1 MAELKAL
8 IFDVDGTLA
17 DTERHGHRVAFNR
30 AFEDTGLGWRWSE
43 ERYGELLA
51 VTGGKERMLRYVKE
65 SEPAFETR
73 PDLEQM
79 IAALHRRKTEFYV
92 ELMERGAIPLRPG
105 VVRLIEEATAAG
117 LILAIATTTTPANV
131 DALLRATLG
140 ADGTNYF
147 SVIAAGDIVPR
158 KKPAADVYDYA
169 LEKLALAP
177 QECLAIEDSD
187 NGLRS
192 SLGAKITT
200 LVTVNGYTHNQQL
213 PGAVAVID
221 QLGEPDAPVKVLQGS
236 LEGTFID
243 LPELRRLHRVGTDT
257 R

>member
-1 MAELKAL
+1 MSELKAL

-30 AFEDTGLGWRWSE
+30 AFKDAGLDWRWSE

-65 SEPAFETR
+65 SEPAFESR

-92 ELMERGAIPLRPG
+92 ELMEQGAIPLRPG
-105 VVRLIEEATAAG
+105 AERLIGEATAAG

-131 DALLRATLG
+131 AALLRATLG
-140 ADGTNYF
+140 PDGAKFF
-147 SVIAAGDIVPR
+147 SVIAAGDIVPQ
-158 KKPAADVYDYA
+158 KKPAPDIYDYA
-169 LEKLALAP
+169 LAELALAP
-177 QECLAIEDSD
+177 EECLAIEDSD

-192 SLGAKITT
+192 SLGAGIKT
-200 LVTVNGYTHNQQL
+200 LVTVNGYTRDQRF

-221 QLGEPDAPVKVLQGS
+221 QLGEPDAPATVLQGS
-236 LEGTFID
+236 LENNYID
-243 LPELRRLHRVGTDT
+243 LPELQRLHRMT
-257 R
+257 RI